1 MGSLSLSDNLMFLGD
16 FEKGGNLTSL
26 SRCEEASD
34 YPDEI
39 QVATQVLTSL
49 DNFFSGQK
57 LQSFF
62 WHFQLG
68 YFTHP
73 NVGLW

>member
-1 MGSLSLSDNLMFLGD
+1 MGSFSLSDNLIFWGD
-16 FEKGGNLTSL
+16 FEKGGNLKSL

-49 DNFFSGQK
+49 DR
-57 LQSFF
+57 
-62 WHFQLG
+62 
-68 YFTHP
+68 T
-73 NVGLW
+73 

>member
-1 MGSLSLSDNLMFLGD
+1 MSWGQKLVGSLSLSDNLIFLGD

-49 DNFFSGQK
+49 DR
-57 LQSFF
+57 
-62 WHFQLG
+62 
-68 YFTHP
+68 T
-73 NVGLW
+73 